1 MSNFDSMINVDE
13 WISDHYL
20 GSEESK
26 ESFLKRVKERIKE
39 WNEEP
44 TNPWERFHSMRQPL
58 QKALATIEHDN
69 ESSVRTAA
77 DLQQEA
83 FGYAPL
89 TEIELHSGEDSLVLQ
104 GWTGNA
110 GSAVWFAAEAIDGP
124 EDLTDTAPLDM
135 PVVSGKETDLSTA
148 NLIGRIFLADTPP
161 NFIVVSA
168 GTWMILAERES
179 WPLGRL
185 LAVDMATVAERGDK
199 RSGGEMQHAA
209 VMFGRENVERAA
221 DGTTWWTETLE
232 DSRTHA
238 VKVSESLRGAIKS
251 SIEIIGNNVLDR
263 HRRLGKD
270 IDYIDGQELSRQSLR
285 YLYRILF
292 LLFAEASPETE
303 ILPVGASEYTE
314 GYGLTRLRN
323 LILSEPVSIRA
334 QQGTHLYESIEELVR
349 LVDEGHDPQ
358 ASENYMEDAADDGLY
373 FRNLKAD
380 LFLPEKT
387 SYIDTVQLDNL
398 ALHNVLVNLLLSEE
412 KKGHDRGFIS
422 YATLGVTELGQVYE
436 GLMSYTGFIAQR
448 DLYEVA
454 PKGDDSKGSWVVP
467 ADEDLGLPDDSYVM
481 EDKELSSGGT
491 ERTRKLHPTGSFVYR
506 QSSRDRER
514 SASFYSPQVITEFTV
529 GQAIEVLEEE
539 GHITTAKDILDLKI
553 CEPAMGSGAFA
564 VEAVRQL
571 AEKYLELRQS
581 ELDEHIAPDQR
592 AAELQ
597 KVKAQIALHQV
608 YGVDLNATAVE
619 LAEISLWLSTMTGE
633 LKAPWF
639 GLHLRHGNSLIG
651 ARRSTY
657 STGDLKKKAWL
668 KLEPQHHPL
677 TGLAATLDS
686 EDAQLSDATTSGRI
700 HHFLLPAA
708 GWGAAADAEDL
719 KNIFPDEQKQ
729 LKLWRKNVAVIP
741 NKTQQKLL
749 MELSQRVE
757 VLWKFAL
764 QRLRIAEEQSERD
777 INYFGREDNSSTAV
791 VSRKQIEEDL
801 FNNENGAYRR
811 LRLVMDAWCA
821 LWFWS
826 LTDADNAPDF
836 DEWLDT
842 LAAIL
847 GRTGKGSKNANQV
860 VMGSG
865 VNWFELNDAEQTDIQ
880 FSAALTMDRVRE
892 AHPWIETV
900 AQITDEQS
908 FFHWDLDFGSVF
920 AQGGFDLQIGNPP
933 WVRPSTDVSALLA
946 EHDPWF
952 SLSSTPTQSDI
963 DVRRNSMLLRVPAA
977 TQTLEKGLTE
987 ILAVSAMLRDRAQYP
1002 HLVNQQP
1009 DLYRGFIERSW
1020 QNQSGDGVIALIHPE
1035 SHFTEVEAVPLRK
1048 ESYRRLRL
1056 HWQFVNAEKLFEIDA
1071 KQSYSISIYG
1081 PSRSLSDI
1089 RFNHT
1094 TSAIRP
1100 ETILDSIKHDGA
1112 GLPPSLKN
1120 SEGKWNLAPHRERI
1134 QTITLTELKAWSRIQ
1149 GSTTLSPAETRM
1161 VYTLSNRSAEI
1172 LLKLAQLPRLSEL
1185 GFQVSSGWHET
1196 TGKKKGLFDKSWQ
1209 IPRES
1214 RDVILKNKHFA
1225 ISNPLHEQ
1233 PNRRMSSTSDW
1244 SPIDLEAI
1252 PDNFLP
1258 STIYFRQGSL
1268 RATELTYPTW
1278 VDRKGTSCSSS
1289 NYYRIIWREHVK
1301 MANARSVF
1309 PALIPPGPKHTH
1321 SSMSLAFPNDLP
1333 QTILVGA
1340 SLSTLMSDYFFRT
1353 FGSDHVSVSRLGS
1366 LPLLFRPDSEIGVL
1380 ASGLFLQLNALT
1392 KDYNTAV
1399 EAVLT
1404 KRWSA
1409 GFPERN
1415 ARARRLLQTEL
1426 DALATLSA
1434 NIPIDDLIYLY
1445 YSHFPIE
1452 VKHSHHEI
1460 FDANGRL
1467 VPKEIVKAEKKAA
1480 SSSKGTPECLSETER
1495 TWTHPQS
1502 GVDYVFE
1509 YPFRPMDREA
1519 ELRKAYAKYEA
1530 ILAES
1535 EK

>member
-1 MSNFDSMINVDE
+1 MTIFDSIINVDE
-13 WISDHYL
+13 WVSDHYL
-20 GSEESK
+20 GSEENK
-26 ESFLKRVKERIKE
+26 ESFLKRVKDRIKD
-39 WNEEP
+39 WNKEDGS
-44 TNPWERFHSMRQPL
+44 PWERLQSNRQAL
-58 QKALATIEHDN
+58 QKAHALIDAENPD
-69 ESSVRTAA
+69 SVRETAR
-77 DLQQEA
+77 LQKVA
-83 FGYAPL
+83 FGYEPSQNVTLHTDADTL
-89 TEIELHSGEDSLVLQ
+89 TFH
-104 GWTGNA
+104 GWSGNA
-110 GSAVWFAAEAIDGP
+110 GSAIWFAAEAIDGP
-124 EDLTDTAPLDM
+124 EDLTDTHPLTTSVLNEKD
-135 PVVSGKETDLSTA
+135 THLTTA
-148 NLIGRIFLADTPP
+148 DLIGRIFLTDTPP
-161 NFIVVSA
+161 NFVVVSA
-168 GTWMILAERES
+168 GPWMVLAERES

-185 LAVDMATVAERGDK
+185 LAVDLGTVVERGDK
-199 RSGGEMQHAA
+199 KSGGEMQHAA
-209 VMFGRENVERAA
+209 VIFARENVERAA
-221 DGTTWWTETLE
+221 DGTTWWTDTLE
-232 DSRTHA
+232 DSRAHA
-238 VKVSESLRGAIKS
+238 VKVSESLRGAIKR

-263 HRRLGKD
+263 HRRQGKPIDD
-270 IDYIDGQELSRQSLR
+270 IAGQELARQSLR

-303 ILPVGASEYTE
+303 ILPVGAPEYTE

-323 LILSEPVSIRA
+323 LILSEPVSTRA
-334 QQGTHLYESIEELVR
+334 QQGTHLYESIAELVR
-349 LVDEGHDPQ
+349 LVDEGHDPRK
-358 ASENYMEDAADDGLY
+358 AEDFMEDAADDGLY

-387 SYIDTVQLDNL
+387 SYIDAVKLDNL
-398 ALHNVLVNLLLSEE
+398 ALHKVLVNLLLSEE
-412 KKGHDRGFIS
+412 KKGQDRGFIS

-539 GHITTAKDILDLKI
+539 GRITKAKDILDLKI

-581 ELDEHIAPDQR
+581 ELDEYIAPDQR

-597 KVKAQIALHQV
+597 KVKAQIALHQI

-686 EDAQLSDATTSGRI
+686 EGAELSDATTSGRI

-708 GWGAAADAEDL
+708 GWAAAADAKDL
-719 KNIFPDEQKQ
+719 KSIFPDEQKQ
-729 LKLWRKNVAVIP
+729 LKLWRKNVAVVP

-764 QRLRIAEEQSERD
+764 QRLRIAEEQSKRD
-777 INYFGREDNSSTAV
+777 INYFGREDNSTTTV

-811 LRLVMDAWCA
+811 LRLALDAWCA
-821 LWFWS
+821 LWFWP
-826 LTDADNAPDF
+826 LTDVDNAPDF

-865 VNWFELNDAEQTDIQ
+865 MNWFELNDAEQTDIQ

-892 AHPWIETV
+892 AHPWITTV
-900 AQITDEQS
+900 TEIADQQS
-908 FFHWDLDFGSVF
+908 FFHWDLDFGAVF
-920 AQGGFDLQIGNPP
+920 AEGGFDLQIGNPP
-933 WVRPSTDVSALLA
+933 WVRPRTDVDALLS

-952 SLSSTPTQSDI
+952 SLAHKPTQATKNE
-963 DVRRNSMLLRVPAA
+963 RRAQLLDSSEAA
-977 TQTLEKGLTE
+977 AVTLSSG
-987 ILAVSAMLRDRAQYP
+987 VSEQVTLSEVLGDPAQYP

-1009 DLYRGFIERSW
+1009 DLYRGFMERTW
-1020 QNQSGDGVIALIHPE
+1020 QNSSDDGVICLVHPE
-1035 SHFTEVEAVPLRK
+1035 SHFTEQKAAPLRRGA
-1048 ESYRRLRL
+1048 YLRLRR
-1056 HWQFVNAEKLFEIDA
+1056 HWQFINELKLFDVHDLVKYGIHA
-1071 KQSYSISIYG
+1071 YG
-1081 PSRSLSDI
+1081 PAYETPLFKHAVSLYHPNTVTES
-1089 RFNHT
+1089 
-1094 TSAIRP
+1094 
-1100 ETILDSIKHDGA
+1100 LVHDGS
-1112 GLPPSLKN
+1112 GRPPGIKDDNDKWDLRPHKDRILTVNENALKMWH
-1120 SEGKWNLAPHRERI
+1120 SVLES
-1134 QTITLTELKAWSRIQ
+1134 Q
-1149 GSTTLSPAETRM
+1149 ETPVLESRM
-1161 VYTLSNRSAEI
+1161 VYTVNTEAAAVLA
-1172 LLKLAQLPRLSEL
+1172 KLARAPRISEL
-1185 GFQVSSGWHET
+1185 GLQFSSGWHESAD
-1196 TGKKKGLFDKSWQ
+1196 KKRGYFDTSWQ
-1209 IPRES
+1209 HPDS
-1214 RDVILKNKHFA
+1214 WSNVILQGPHLGVSTPMIK
-1225 ISNPLHEQ
+1225 Q
-1233 PNRRMSSTSDW
+1233 PNPTMKHNQDW
-1244 SPIDLEAI
+1244 SEVDLESMPERFLPATAYYPNSSMKTYESDYGIWDIAETVI
-1252 PDNFLP
+1252 PVASTFRLAWRAMANLTARRTFFPAVIPPKSKHIHGIACAGPISSENLAPLASSSAFLIDYFLRASGIAFITNRVVENFPSVQDSVLTSRLRKNFLWLNCLTSAYAP
-1258 STIYFRQGSL
+1258 LWEEVTGTPWTVDTPIRKAWDRQQAQNEIDAIVALSLGVTADELCMIYRTQF
-1268 RATELTYPTW
+1268 P
-1278 VDRKGTSCSSS
+1278 VMRKYDQQ
-1289 NYYRIIWREHVK
+1289 N
-1301 MANARSVF
+1301 
-1309 PALIPPGPKHTH
+1309 L
-1321 SSMSLAFPNDLP
+1321 
-1333 QTILVGA
+1333 
-1340 SLSTLMSDYFFRT
+1340 
-1353 FGSDHVSVSRLGS
+1353 
-1366 LPLLFRPDSEIGVL
+1366 
-1380 ASGLFLQLNALT
+1380 
-1392 KDYNTAV
+1392 
-1399 EAVLT
+1399 
-1404 KRWSA
+1404 
-1409 GFPERN
+1409 
-1415 ARARRLLQTEL
+1415 
-1426 DALATLSA
+1426 
-1434 NIPIDDLIYLY
+1434 
-1445 YSHFPIE
+1445 
-1452 VKHSHHEI
+1452 

-1467 VPKEIVKAEKKAA
+1467 VPKEIVKAEGKAA
-1480 SSSKGTPECLSETER
+1480 SGSKGTPESLSEAER

-1502 GVDYVFE
+1502 GVEYVFE
-1509 YPFRPMDREA
+1509 YPFKPMDREA

-1530 ILAES
+1530 VLAES

>member
-1 MSNFDSMINVDE
+1 M
-13 WISDHYL
+13 
-20 GSEESK
+20 
-26 ESFLKRVKERIKE
+26 
-39 WNEEP
+39 
-44 TNPWERFHSMRQPL
+44 
-58 QKALATIEHDN
+58 
-69 ESSVRTAA
+69 
-77 DLQQEA
+77 
-83 FGYAPL
+83 
-89 TEIELHSGEDSLVLQ
+89 
-104 GWTGNA
+104 
-110 GSAVWFAAEAIDGP
+110 
-124 EDLTDTAPLDM
+124 
-135 PVVSGKETDLSTA
+135 
-148 NLIGRIFLADTPP
+148 
-161 NFIVVSA
+161 VVSA
-168 GTWMILAERES
+168 GPWMVLAERES

-185 LAVDMATVAERGDK
+185 LVVDLGTVVERGDK
-199 RSGGEMQHAA
+199 KAGGEMQHAA
-209 VMFGRENVERAA
+209 VIFARENVERAA
-221 DGTTWWTETLE
+221 DGTTWWTDTLE
-232 DSRTHA
+232 DSRAHA
-238 VKVSESLRGAIKS
+238 VKVSESLRGAIKR

-263 HRRLGKD
+263 HRRQGKPIDD
-270 IDYIDGQELSRQSLR
+270 IEGQELARQSLR

-303 ILPVGASEYTE
+303 ILPVGAPEYTE

-323 LILSEPVSIRA
+323 LILSEPVSTRA
-334 QQGTHLYESIEELVR
+334 QQGTHLYESIAELVR
-349 LVDEGHDPQ
+349 LVDEGHDPRK
-358 ASENYMEDAADDGLY
+358 AEDFMEDAADDGLY

-387 SYIDTVQLDNL
+387 SYIDAVKLDNL
-398 ALHNVLVNLLLSEE
+398 ALHKVLVNLLLSEE
-412 KKGHDRGFIS
+412 KKGQDRGFIS

-467 ADEDLGLPDDSYVM
+467 ADEDLGLPEDSYVM
-481 EDKELSSGGT
+481 EDKELTSGGT

-529 GQAIEVLEEE
+529 GQAIDVLEEE
-539 GHITTAKDILDLKI
+539 GRITKAKDILDLKI

-597 KVKAQIALHQV
+597 RVKAQIALHQV
-608 YGVDLNATAVE
+608 YGVDLNATAIE

-686 EDAQLSDATTSGRI
+686 EGAELSDATVSGRI

-708 GWGAAADAEDL
+708 GWGAAADAKDL
-719 KNIFPDEQKQ
+719 KSIFPDEQKQ

-741 NKTQQKLL
+741 NKAQQKLL

-764 QRLRIAEEQSERD
+764 QRLRIAEEQSRRD
-777 INYFGREDNSSTAV
+777 INYFGREDNSTTTV
-791 VSRKQIEEDL
+791 VSRKQIEDDL

-821 LWFWS
+821 LWFWP
-826 LTDADNAPDF
+826 LTDADNAPNF
-836 DEWLDT
+836 DEWLGT

-847 GRTGKGSKNANQV
+847 GRTGKGSKDSTQAV
-860 VMGSG
+860 IGTGMS
-865 VNWFELNDAEQTDIQ
+865 WFELNDSEQADIQ

-900 AQITDEQS
+900 PQIADEQS

-963 DVRRNSMLLRVPAA
+963 DMRRNSMLLRVPAA

-1002 HLVNQQP
+1002 HLVKQQP

-1035 SHFTEVEAVPLRK
+1035 SHFTEVAAVPLRK

-1112 GLPPSLKN
+1112 GVPPSLKN

-1149 GSTTLSPAETRM
+1149 GSTTLPPAETQM

-1185 GFQVSSGWHET
+1185 GFQVSSGWNET

-1209 IPRES
+1209 IPREI

-1233 PNRRMSSTSDW
+1233 PNQCMSSTSDW

-1252 PDNFLP
+1252 PDDFLP

-1268 RATELTYPTW
+1268 GATELTYPTW
-1278 VDRKGTSCSSS
+1278 VERKGTSCSSS

-1301 MANARSVF
+1301 MSNARSVF
-1309 PALIPPGPKHTH
+1309 PALIPPGPKHTN
-1321 SSMSLAFPNDLP
+1321 SSMSLAFPDDLP

-1353 FGSDHVSVSRLGS
+1353 FGSDHVNVSRLGS
-1366 LPLLFRPDSEIGVL
+1366 LPFLFRPDSEIGVL
-1380 ASGLFLQLNALT
+1380 ATDLFLKLNALT

-1409 GFPERN
+1409 RFPERN
-1415 ARARRLLQTEL
+1415 AKARRLLQAEL
-1426 DALATLSA
+1426 DALAALSA

-1445 YSHFPIE
+1445 YSQFPIE
-1452 VKHSHHEI
+1452 VKNSHHEI

-1467 VPKEIVKAEKKAA
+1467 VPKEIVKAEEKAA
-1480 SSSKGTPECLSETER
+1480 SGSKGTPGSLSEAER

-1502 GVDYVFE
+1502 GVEYVFE
-1509 YPFRPMDREA
+1509 YPFKPMDREA
-1519 ELRKAYAKYEA
+1519 ELRKAYARYEA
-1530 ILAES
+1530 VLAES